1 MAINLANV
9 DISLKKFQDIS
20 IGDYNAGEVKLSG
33 EHSLSKMNH
42 HVTRRGANDTVI
54 SHTEVLAIKNAFVRA
69 LKGNGVG
76 DAEIARVRQELGL
89 AAEGAVDRSLR
100 SRSIKPLSRQQIRE
114 ILDRNAD
121 TINAHNAGDPNAVRI
136 RTSNQIY
143 GPAGMDKESA
153 AIRDEVN
160 AANATLHHEE
170 NTKVSYCQALVSG
183 DIDFRSNADKEEILK
198 LAENQLDA
206 ILQAS
211 HGHPREDKSPAIK
224 YTMSSGQKVV
234 FQTGKSEAA
243 FARHLE
249 DMIVRLRS
257 SNSPINEEMAVR
269 SKIGGFTSRDECE
282 AWLKGLVDDARGGFK
297 ARVFIVKLLHDSG
310 IADAATL
317 SLPNRLKAADAI
329 TLALHL
335 VSLPAGTSTDQLR
348 DDPLLRAMA
357 QKPRAVLEQRGSV
370 YVPATSDQD
379 YNKWITDAIN
389 SETDKLPP
397 HFKALMENI
406 KFEIRALYGAVGC
419 PDKLSLNCLMSTK
432 KVIDICRV
440 DDPDAPRVTPEAV
453 HDAFLA
459 NARTLAIDRLIE
471 AKAKAAL
478 STIDGGAN
486 LNPVHV
492 SINLKTRQPGL
503 VASLLA
509 VQNPAEAEAILA
521 EHAEAIAECARM
533 TVQLRG
539 FQNQVE
545 GWAREALAAKLGI
558 TSDVLAG
565 DDILNLK
572 RLTDGAAHLA
582 QNIGKGIKPLEGDE
596 AIEGAF
602 RELVQKFVDE
612 RIRYLQKIDASPLPE
627 AAKKELRVLIICGEK
642 VKDFNMEDLLK
653 EAAAIDITE
662 IETLVQNRAPKA
674 QVYAAMEKYTSSVT
688 TAIRQRLL
696 AHREE
701 IGPEDCNL
709 PEDLIATAVVMARP
723 GLDKLLREFFNR
735 DDVRSD
741 DFFSWNDEPNGPAAA
756 RRLLRYSNYSQL
768 DAHRALADRI
778 QDARLAKPFLE
789 GPGAQQA
796 LAVGYHQTELPVIG
810 KAYALYKEATGCSEA
825 DALAAVL
832 DPQSKAHRLLNY
844 GGRFAESPEN
854 FRKGLELMDKF
865 ATWYTQLHADYKAGR
880 RDNPTLLNLHNQ
892 VCVEKAGPAVE
903 KFLFEEIARNN
914 AISLDA
920 QNPEEVFG
928 MEHNPAM
935 RFVGRGYTQSF
946 ANSLAQIPPEKRQT
960 IYAVFD
966 AIDPLSRTAQQKAA
980 SHDVSQGGLLAA
992 RVLKHFDAV
1001 TALQKNGQFDRPH
1014 LVSLLYADFG
1024 VASNAT
1030 NEEIDN
1036 AYMTKLAPYADI
1048 MGPLHLLIADSGDT
1062 IEDGAAAIRA
1072 GKRLPP
1078 APGISIFNGGLEELD
1093 GTPNAGRRTMLG
1105 DLVRP
1110 SAPAIIATKTNAI
1123 SEANTVFTFHFGNGQ
1138 TLVSEPGPNEKK
1150 PGTDE
1155 PKTILDC
1162 CVEIADKLESFC
1174 GKVHL
1179 KQISSVF
1186 FALSQSAASN
1196 LKGGFIPQGIASN
1209 EHMALTYTLA
1219 KDEATGAVTITYS
1232 EPAGFP
1238 LHFHWTATIALDGTT
1253 TTTPMVIEQAGGNA
1267 N

>member
-42 HVTRRGANDTVI
+42 HITRRGANDTVI
-54 SHTEVLAIKNAFVRA
+54 SHAEVLAIKNAFVRA

-76 DAEIARVRQELGL
+76 DDEIAHVRQELGL
-89 AAEGAVDRSLR
+89 APEGAVDRSLR

-121 TINAHNAGDPNAVRI
+121 TINAHNAGKPNAVRI

-143 GPAGMDKESA
+143 GPAGMDKDSA
-153 AIRDEVN
+153 AIRDAVN

-198 LAENQLDA
+198 LAEQQLDS

-224 YTMSSGQKVV
+224 YTMSSGQKVL

-269 SKIGGFTSRDECE
+269 SKIGGFTSRAECE
-282 AWLKGLVDDARGGFK
+282 AWLKDLVDDARGGFK

-379 YNKWITDAIN
+379 YNKWITEGIN

-419 PDKLSLNCLMSTK
+419 PDKLSLNCLMSK
-432 KVIDICRV
+432 NKVTNICRV
-440 DDPDAPRVTPEAV
+440 NDPDAPRVTPEAL

-459 NARTLAIDRLIE
+459 E
-471 AKAKAAL
+471 AKARAIERLLENKAEAAL
-478 STIDGGAN
+478 ATIEGGAN
-486 LNPVHV
+486 INPVHV
-492 SINLKTRQPGL
+492 NIYLKARQPRL
-503 VASLLA
+503 VERLLSA
-509 VQNPAEAEAILA
+509 QNPAEAEAILS
-521 EHAEAIAECARM
+521 EHKADFANCARL
-533 TVQLRG
+533 VVRLKG
-539 FQNQVE
+539 FQGQVE
-545 GWAREALAAKLGI
+545 GMAHEALAAKLGVP
-558 TSDVLAG
+558 TDVFAG
-565 DDILNLK
+565 DVLNLK
-572 RLTDGAAHLA
+572 CLRDNAAVLA
-582 QNIGKGIKPLEGDE
+582 LDIGKGTKPLESDE

-602 RELVQKFVDE
+602 RELAQKFVDE

-662 IETLVQNRAPKA
+662 IETLVQNHAPKA
-674 QVYAAMEKYTSSVT
+674 QVYAAMAKYTRAVD
-688 TAIRQRLL
+688 TAVRQRLL
-696 AHREE
+696 AHRAE

-735 DDVRSD
+735 DDVRTD
-741 DFFSWNDEPNGPAAA
+741 NFFSWNHDPNGPAAA
-756 RRLLRYSNYSQL
+756 RRLLRYSNFSQL
-768 DAHRALADRI
+768 DVHRALADRI

-789 GPGAQQA
+789 GPTAQQA
-796 LAVGYHQTELPVIG
+796 LAVGYHQTELPVLG
-810 KAYALYKEATGCSEA
+810 KAYALYKEATGCNEA
-825 DALAAVL
+825 DALAAAL
-832 DPQSKAHRLLNY
+832 DPQSKARRLLNY

-880 RDNPTLLNLHNQ
+880 RDNPTLLNLQHL

-920 QNPEEVFG
+920 QNPKEVFG
-928 MEHNPAM
+928 MENNPAM

-966 AIDPLSRTAQQKAA
+966 AIDPLPRTAQQKAA
-980 SHDVSQGGLLAA
+980 SHNVSQGGLLAA

-1014 LVSLLYADFG
+1014 LVSLLYADLN
-1024 VASNAT
+1024 VDPNAT
-1030 NEEIDN
+1030 NEEIDS
-1036 AYMTKLAPYADI
+1036 AYTIKLAGYAKI

-1062 IEDGAAAIRA
+1062 IEDGAAAIQA
-1072 GKRLPP
+1072 GKGLPP

-1110 SAPAIIATKTNAI
+1110 SAPTIIATKASAI
-1123 SEANTVFTFHFGNGQ
+1123 SEANTVFTFHFGNGE
-1138 TLVSEPGPNEKK
+1138 TLISKPGPNEKK

-1155 PKTILDC
+1155 PKTILDS

-1174 GKVHL
+1174 GKVHP

-1209 EHMALTYTLA
+1209 EHMAMTYTLA

-1232 EPAGFP
+1232 EM
-1238 LHFHWTATIALDGTT
+1238 H
-1253 TTTPMVIEQAGGNA
+1253 
-1267 N
+1267 